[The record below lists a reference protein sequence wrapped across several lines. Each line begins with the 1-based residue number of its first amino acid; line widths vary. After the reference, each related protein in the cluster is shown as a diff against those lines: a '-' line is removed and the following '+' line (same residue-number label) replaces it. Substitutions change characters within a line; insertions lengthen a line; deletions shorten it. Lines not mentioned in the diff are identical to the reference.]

1 MARRLVRRKSER
13 RRLPSGARRALRI
26 ALVTFGLCAAGLVA
40 VAWLADDGSELAM
53 QYEGLD

>member
-1 MARRLVRRKSER
+1 MRRVGER
-13 RRLPSGARRALRI
+13 GRLPSGARRALLI

>member
-1 MARRLVRRKSER
+1 MATLFVLSVSWRRG
-13 RRLPSGARRALRI
+13 LPRGARRALRI
-26 ALVTFGLCAAGLVA
+26 ALVTFALCMAGLVA